1 MLILL
6 HFHVLMRTWQFLS
19 SVQGDLSNITAPPF
33 FLAPTSVVEA
43 GNCWAERPSLF
54 TAPAREPDAQKRS
67 LLVLQHVLAAMRS
80 QLYIGG
86 SPSQSI
92 KKPLNA
98 FLGEVFRA
106 SWTDPETGDQ
116 IKLVSEQV
124 SHHPP
129 ITAMHIRDEKNGIRA
144 DGYAR
149 TEMTFGASGAD
160 IKQIGHAVLSIDN
173 DEIEDEYL
181 IPLPDVKVRGFLGGR
196 LYPEVNGTKYIISS
210 SGYVAEM
217 KFSGAGLCW
226 GKKNSF
232 VARIYQREDPSET
245 NIYTVE
251 GVWSEGWTI
260 KNAAG
265 QVIERYELDAPENG
279 PVEEEVAPLKEQ
291 DPFESRRAWAGV
303 REALERSDFRSTV
316 TEKTKIE
323 QAQRKMR
330 AKELQISDEWKP
342 LLFRSSKGSDHDV
355 FHQLTEGF
363 DWKLNSEK
371 TKGVWRVDDDK
382 LAELQT
388 PFRPGV
394 TPLGY

>member
-1 MLILL
+1 
-6 HFHVLMRTWQFLS
+6 
-19 SVQGDLSNITAPPF
+19 
-33 FLAPTSVVEA
+33 VEA

-54 TAPAREPDAQKRS
+54 TAPAHEPNPQKRS
-67 LLVLQHVLAAMRS
+67 LLVLQLVLVALRK

-86 SPSQSI
+86 SPSVSI

-106 SWTDPETGDQ
+106 SWTDGQTAD
-116 IKLVSEQV
+116 KTRLVAEQV

-129 ITAMHIRDEKNGIRA
+129 ITAMHIRDEEGGIRA

-149 TEMTFGASGAD
+149 VEMTFGASGVD
-160 IKQIGHAVLSIDN
+160 VKQLGHAVLSIEN
-173 DEIEDEYL
+173 EEVEDEYL

-196 LYPEVNGTKYIISS
+196 LYPELIGTKHIVSS

-226 GKKNSF
+226 GKKNGF
-232 VARIYQREDPSET
+232 AARIYQRDDPQQRSL
-245 NIYTVE
+245 YQVE
-251 GVWSEGWTI
+251 GVWSESWTI
-260 KNAAG
+260 KDCATGKIIQHFEHDAEEN
-265 QVIERYELDAPENG
+265 YPAPE
-279 PVEEEVAPLKEQ
+279 ETAPLKDQ

-303 REALERSDFRSTV
+303 REGLERGDFREVV

-330 AKELQISDEWKP
+330 AKELQTGDVWEP

-355 FHQLTEGF
+355 FHQLADGL
-363 DWKLNSEK
+363 DWKLHSQK
-371 TKGVWRVDDDK
+371 TKGVWRIDDDK
-382 LAELQT
+382 LAELKQ
-388 PFRPGV
+388 PFRAGL
-394 TPLGY
+394 TPLG